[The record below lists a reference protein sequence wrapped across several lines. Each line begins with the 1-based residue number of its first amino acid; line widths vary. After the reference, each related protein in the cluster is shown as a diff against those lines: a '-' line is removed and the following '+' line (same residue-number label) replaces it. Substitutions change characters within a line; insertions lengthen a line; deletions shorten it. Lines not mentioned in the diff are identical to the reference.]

1 VVESDP
7 HFTLTAFTCLVLSY
21 LLSTR
26 SCGVLPGTSYS
37 SMKTSFVT
45 LLAASTGCVVLSPSA
60 QAMPIFVSRIPNGE
74 NVPGVKAL
82 GHEDTIGEDT
92 TRNVFGIAF
101 EEVSME
107 WTKELC
113 EADSDEDGQTNG
125 QELGDPCCI
134 WKEGDTALWTVGVSH
149 PGDDSKTSDDS
160 HWASLDCELVRADA
174 EAKAEAEAE
183 AEASKN
189 SPDGGEDSEV
199 DISMGDSDTSAST
212 RTSISTTSLL
222 LAAIIPATLLMLW

>member
-1 VVESDP
+1 
-7 HFTLTAFTCLVLSY
+7 
-21 LLSTR
+21 
-26 SCGVLPGTSYS
+26 
-37 SMKTSFVT
+37 MKASVVT
-45 LLAASTGCVVLSPSA
+45 LLATSTGCMMPSVSV
-60 QAMPIFVSRIPNGE
+60 QAMPIYVPRIPNGE
-74 NVPGVKAL
+74 NVPGVTAL
-82 GHEDTIGEDT
+82 GHEDTTGEET
-92 TRNVFGIAF
+92 MRNVFGIAF
-101 EEVSME
+101 EEVGME

-149 PGDDSKTSDDS
+149 PGDDSKKSDNS
-160 HWASLDCELVRADA
+160 RWRSLDCDLVREDA

-199 DISMGDSDTSAST
+199 DISMGNSDSSASE
-212 RTSISTTSLL
+212 RKIASSMSLPFV
-222 LAAIIPATLLMLW
+222 AIIPAALMMVW